1 MPIPDPCPGL
11 VIRYGFLWSHEAGS
25 GRIDATKDRPAV
37 IVLAQEKRRDGAMIV
52 TVAPITHRPAQAQRA
67 VEIPHKVKKH
77 LGLDDDASFI
87 VLDEL
92 NRFVWPGPDLRPL
105 ARHKPGV
112 FSYGILPH
120 DIYLQVRKAAAELLR
135 TRQAVRVDREG

>member
-11 VIRYGFLWSHEAGS
+11 VIRYAFLWSHEAEKGQVE
-25 GRIDATKDRPAV
+25 GRKDRPAV
-37 IVLAQEKRRDGAMIV
+37 IVIAQERRDDGAVIV
-52 TVAPITHRPAQAQRA
+52 TVAPITHKPAEANRA
-67 VEIPHKVKKH
+67 IPVPPKVKRH
-77 LGLDDDASFI
+77 LGLDEEASYI

-105 ARHKPGV
+105 SRNKPGL

-120 DIYLQVRKAAAELLR
+120 DLFRQVRDAAADLLR
-135 TRQAVRVDREG
+135 SRAAARLDRGT

>member
-11 VIRYGFLWSHEAGS
+11 LIRYGFLWSDEARRGQAEAS
-25 GRIDATKDRPAV
+25 KDRPAV
-37 IVLAQEKRRDGAMIV
+37 IVIAQERRSDGAMIV
-52 TVAPITHRPAQAQRA
+52 TVAPITHRPADTGRA
-67 VEIPHKVKKH
+67 VEIPQKVKKH

-92 NRFVWPGPDLRPL
+92 NRFVWPGPDIRPL
-105 ARHKPGV
+105 TRRKPGV

-120 DIYLQVRKAAAELLR
+120 DIFRQVRQVAAALLQSR
-135 TRQAVRVDREG
+135 